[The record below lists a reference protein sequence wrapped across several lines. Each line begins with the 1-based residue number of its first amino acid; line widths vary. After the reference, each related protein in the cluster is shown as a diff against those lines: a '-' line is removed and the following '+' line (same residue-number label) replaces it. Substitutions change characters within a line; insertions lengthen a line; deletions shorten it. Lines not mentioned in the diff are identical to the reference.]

1 MKVINIKIKGIRVTG
16 FYPKEGNVEFL
27 IDFNDGRDQQIHKTV
42 RIQDPR
48 SLANRIILEITNV
61 EKSKKVE
68 FDGESILGGYVNI
81 KFENEAGV
89 KKKMAQFFLD
99 VLTKVENVRKFK
111 EAAGYIDA
119 IGKVRMMRR
128 EF

>member
-1 MKVINIKIKGIRVTG
+1 MKVIKVKIKGIRVTG

-27 IDFNDGRDQQIHKTV
+27 INFNDGRNQQIHKIV
-42 RIQDPR
+42 SIHDPG

-68 FDGESILGGYVNI
+68 FDGESILGGYVNV

-89 KKKMAQFFLD
+89 KKKMTQFFLE
-99 VLTKVENVRKFK
+99 VLKRVENVKKFK
-111 EAAGYIDA
+111 EATGYIDA